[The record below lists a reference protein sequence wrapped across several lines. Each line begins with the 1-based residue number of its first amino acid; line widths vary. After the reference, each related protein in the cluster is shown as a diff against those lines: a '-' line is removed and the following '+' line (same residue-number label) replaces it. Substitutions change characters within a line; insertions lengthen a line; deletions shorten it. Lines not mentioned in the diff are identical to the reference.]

1 MVQKFFQENIKE
13 LFLKKKYKEIVLNI
27 EKNFGLKKKPA
38 GLSNLLGVCK
48 VLMENRTK
56 TDIISALNDFE
67 DCYHSSNIIPQKTE
81 ALCNY
86 ITACVNNSKIF
97 PEVLNYFEK
106 AKKLFEEHENKI
118 GYDEKLYMQGV
129 DVYKQLLDHD
139 HVDKLLNK
147 LIKNNTNSKII
158 ACSYSFV
165 KNYNYDWKQND
176 YFEYSKQFVKYF
188 PTPKSINLQDIEFKK
203 NKKIKVG
210 FIAKDFAVNHSI
222 TYFLKDTLKYFD
234 KDMFE
239 LYAFSLSS
247 DNFLKGSSLELKNS
261 FDEWFDLSNSGNQE
275 IVNKVQE
282 ERIEILIDIMGLT
295 HADRIEI
302 FKARCSPVQISW
314 VAFMNTVGFPNLDYI
329 IADKYL
335 IKDQEERFYS
345 EKILKMS
352 NIWSC
357 HSGFKFQRE
366 FTQSPFRKNKYITF
380 GSFNNYLKLSDDVIK
395 VWSKILSSVKNS
407 KLLLKSSLYHNE
419 KTILKKFTKYGVQNS
434 LEFYSRNN
442 FLELQDHIK
451 LYKKID
457 LALDTFPYNGVTTT
471 FEALWSGVPVLV
483 MKGYNMNSRAGES
496 ILINGNSQNF
506 IASNQDD
513 YIKKAVYFSNNLENL
528 VKERKQIFENILNT
542 PLFDSKKF
550 SLDLQNNLLKIYNRK
565 LPIKSL

>member
-48 VLMENRTK
+48 VLKENRTK

-247 DNFLKGSSLELKNS
+247 DNFIKGSSLELKNS

-395 VWSKILSSVKNS
+395 VWSKILSSAKNS

>member
-67 DCYHSSNIIPQKTE
+67 DCYNYSNIIPQKTE

>member
-1 MVQKFFQENIKE
+1 MVQKSFQENIKE

-38 GLSNLLGVCK
+38 GLSNLSGVCK

-97 PEVLNYFEK
+97 SEVLNYFEK

-118 GYDEKLYMQGV
+118 GYNEKLYMQGV

-139 HVDKLLNK
+139 NVDKLLNK

-176 YFEYSKQFVKYF
+176 YFEYSKKLVKYF
-188 PTPKSINLQDIEFKK
+188 PTPKSINLEDIEFNK

-210 FIAKDFAVNHSI
+210 FIAKDFSVNHSI
-222 TYFLKDTLKYFD
+222 TYFLKDTLKYLD
-234 KDMFE
+234 KNIFE

-261 FDEWFDLSNSGNQE
+261 FDEWFDLSSSGNQE

-314 VAFMNTVGFPNLDYI
+314 VAFMNTVGFPDLDYI

-335 IKDQEERFYS
+335 IKDQEEKFYS
-345 EKILKMS
+345 EKILRMS

-357 HSGFKFQRE
+357 HSGFKFKRE

-407 KLLLKSSLYHNE
+407 KLLLKSSLHHNE

-434 LEFYSRNN
+434 LEFYNRSN
-442 FLELQDHIK
+442 FLELEDHIK

-506 IASNQDD
+506 IASNHDD
-513 YIKKAVYFSNNLENL
+513 YIKKAIYFCNNLEKL
-528 VKERKQIFENILNT
+528 VEARKQIFGNILNT
-542 PLFDSKKF
+542 PLFDSEKF
-550 SLDLQNNLLKIYNRK
+550 SLDLQNNLLKIYNRR
-565 LPIKSL
+565 LPIKFL

>member
-1 MVQKFFQENIKE
+1 MVQKSFQENVKE

-27 EKNFGLKKKPA
+27 EKNFELKKKPA
-38 GLSNLLGVCK
+38 GLSNLSGVCK

-56 TDIISALNDFE
+56 NDIISALNDFE
-67 DCYHSSNIIPQKTE
+67 DCYNYSNIMPQKTE
-81 ALCNY
+81 AICNY

-97 PEVLNYFEK
+97 SEVLDYFEN

-118 GYDEKLYMQGV
+118 GYNEKLYMQGV

-139 HVDKLLNK
+139 NVDKLLNK
-147 LIKNNTNSKII
+147 LIENNTNSKII
-158 ACSYSFV
+158 ARSYSFM

-176 YFEYSKQFVKYF
+176 YFEYSKKFVKYF
-188 PTPKSINLQDIEFKK
+188 PTLKSKNLQDIEFKK

-210 FIAKDFAVNHSI
+210 FIAKDFAGNHSI

-234 KDMFE
+234 KDKFQ

-247 DNFLKGSSLELKNS
+247 DNFLKGSSLELKNN
-261 FDEWFDLSNSGNQE
+261 FDEWFDLSSSDNQE

-302 FKARCSPVQISW
+302 FKSRCSPVQISW
-314 VAFMNTVGFPNLDYI
+314 VAFMNTVGFSNLDYI

-335 IKDQEERFYS
+335 VTNEEEKLYS
-345 EKILKMS
+345 EKILKLP

-357 HSGFKFQRE
+357 HSGFKFKRE
-366 FTQSPFRKNKYITF
+366 LTQSPFKENKYITF
-380 GSFNNYLKLSDDVIK
+380 GSFNNYLKFSDDVIK

-419 KTILKKFTKYGVQNS
+419 KSILKKFRKYGVQNS

-442 FLELQDHIK
+442 FLELEDHIK

-471 FEALWSGVPVLV
+471 FESLWSGVPVLV

-513 YIKKAVYFSNNLENL
+513 YIKKAIYFSNSLEKL
-528 VKERKQIFENILNT
+528 DEERKQIFDNILNT
-542 PLFDSKKF
+542 PLFDSEKF
-550 SLDLQNNLLKIYNRK
+550 ALDLQNNLLKIYNRK
-565 LPIKSL
+565 LPIKNL